1 MRDYNVTVFYYNQC
15 KGVRANNPIEA
26 FAIAFPNLADTNTL
40 KSVNTEHESEVK
52 IEGFGERHTINYYV
66 MRADT
71 QRQIIR
77 EHNGLDDL
85 INQAKK
91 ECMTQNRGQ
100 ERRKTGREDR

>member
-1 MRDYNVTVFYYNQC
+1 MREYKVTVFYYQQC
-15 KGVRANNPIEA
+15 QRVQANNPIEA
-26 FAIAFPNLADTNTL
+26 FAIAFPNLAATNTL
-40 KSVNTEHESEVK
+40 KSVNTEHECEVM

-91 ECMTQNRGQ
+91 ECMTQNRGH
-100 ERRKTGREDR
+100 ERRNPSREDR